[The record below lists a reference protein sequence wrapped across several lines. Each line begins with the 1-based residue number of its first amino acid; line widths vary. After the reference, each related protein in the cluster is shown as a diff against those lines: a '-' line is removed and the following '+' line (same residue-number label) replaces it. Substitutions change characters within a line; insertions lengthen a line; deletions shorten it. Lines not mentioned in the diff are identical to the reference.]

1 MKNGYIE
8 RKRNETDSDSYNIYI
23 YIYIRTSAK
32 NNLNENI

>member
-8 RKRNETDSDSYNIYI
+8 SKRSETDSDSYNIYI
-23 YIYIRTSAK
+23 YILPSAK

>member
-8 RKRNETDSDSYNIYI
+8 RKRSETDSDSYNNI

>member
-8 RKRNETDSDSYNIYI
+8 KKRNETDSDSYNI

>member
-8 RKRNETDSDSYNIYI
+8 SKRNETDSDSYNIMAI
-23 YIYIRTSAK
+23 YILPSAK

>member
-8 RKRNETDSDSYNIYI
+8 RKRSETDSDSYN
-23 YIYIRTSAK
+23 IYIRTSAK

>member
-23 YIYIRTSAK
+23 LPSAK
-32 NNLNENI
+32 TI